1 MIGWKKAQRLLV
13 VLAQWL
19 IRGYPL
25 SIRIVLG
32 PRCRFLPTCSDYA
45 HEAIGRY
52 GLLKGGRMTIG
63 RLCRCRPGGGSGYDP
78 VSPAQ
83 TPGPERS

>member
-1 MIGWKKAQRLLV
+1 LSKLGQLHRVGVL
-13 VLAQWL
+13 LAQWL
-19 IRGYPL
+19 IRGYQL

-45 HEAIGRY
+45 HEAIEKH
-52 GLLKGGRMTIG
+52 GLFAGGRMAIG

-83 TPGPERS
+83 ASDPKHS

>member
-1 MIGWKKAQRLLV
+1 MKAFSAFHRLLIG
-13 VLAQWL
+13 LAQAM
-19 IRGYPL
+19 IRGYQL

-45 HEAIGRY
+45 HEAIELH
-52 GLLKGGRMTIG
+52 GLWNGGRMAIH

-78 VSPAQ
+78 VSSGQELP
-83 TPGPERS
+83 PSSS